1 MARNSF
7 HDFAP
12 ARALPSTNEKGSR
25 LWLPR
30 SVRFLLRCGPQ
41 SARSVLRRGP
51 PRLLRCFALRPPCCF
66 CRRLPGS
73 GLPGIDVVRIQDD
86 PNLLET
92 LGQPGQ
98 VASVPHCPPELVL
111 AAGDQLPLPGLARAA
126 GRTLYHAHGP
136 RNTVHEVEQERLCLD
151 SERLDPVEEEAPAFE
166 PGQELR
172 GVVPRTGEP
181 ALERLPDQ
189 PLVGPAIDPEK
200 GAVPPTL
207 LPVHGAGDALALAG
221 ALSDHQGNRQGGAG
235 SSNRIECPRFTTRAA
250 GTRLSTF
257 PHRENL
263 SMSPFPAPSREVV
276 LQRDLRDLDAPLG
289 RHDHFVHPQA
299 AARRTRVRVRPVRTG

>member
-1 MARNSF
+1 MGQCHLRLTGTRRSPLPVRAGPRAQKRRRGRTGKGRTPSERDISSVSNLRATARLRSRRRNFPTGDPRISRRVRGLRGLVLPRVMARNSF

-12 ARALPSTNEKGSR
+12 VRALPSTNEKGSR

-73 GLPGIDVVRIQDD
+73 GLPGVDVVRIQDD

-111 AAGDQLPLPGLARAA
+111 AASDQLPLPELARAA

-189 PLVGPAIDPEK
+189 PLVGPEI
-200 GAVPPTL
+200 G
-207 LPVHGAGDALALAG
+207 
-221 ALSDHQGNRQGGAG
+221 
-235 SSNRIECPRFTTRAA
+235 RA
-250 GTRLSTF
+250 
-257 PHRENL
+257 
-263 SMSPFPAPSREVV
+263 
-276 LQRDLRDLDAPLG
+276 
-289 RHDHFVHPQA
+289 
-299 AARRTRVRVRPVRTG
+299 